1 MTISTIFL
9 VTALS
14 VWILLEM
21 GLEYFFRSPL
31 NANKQDRWSSKIF
44 NVVILS
50 SVVGWA
56 LTVATDVRYEPHIA
70 LYLPKVAYS
79 LLAAGLLLRSYA
91 ILTLKNHF
99 TVDLAIQQGHRLI
112 RHGPY
117 RIVRHPSY
125 TGALLCFSGLALSIG
140 YWGTTLIILIPVI
153 SAYIWRITKE
163 EHILTKAF
171 GDVYLEYCSH
181 TYRLVP
187 GII

>member
-1 MTISTIFL
+1 MTVSTIL
-9 VTALS
+9 VVTALS
-14 VWILLEM
+14 VWVLLEM
-21 GLEYFFRSPL
+21 SLEYFFRSPL

-50 SVVGWA
+50 SIVGWA
-56 LTVATDVRYEPHIA
+56 LTVATDVRHEPHVA
-70 LYLPKVAYS
+70 LYLPRVACS

-91 ILTLKNHF
+91 VITLKNHF
-99 TVDLAIQQGHRLI
+99 TVDLAIQPGHRLI

-125 TGALLCFSGLALSIG
+125 TGALLCFSGLALSVG

-171 GDVYLEYCSH
+171 GDVYQEYCSS
-181 TYRLVP
+181 TYRLFP